1 MSNHLITESNQQKQL
16 QRQKQR
22 NKDVIQTENN
32 IWQEEIS
39 AKPKMS
45 EANKS
50 PLKKESS
57 RVIQPIE
64 TKNRYSLLETEENRT
79 ENRNTRND
87 SPTQK

>member
-1 MSNHLITESNQQKQL
+1 
-16 QRQKQR
+16 
-22 NKDVIQTENN
+22 
-32 IWQEEIS
+32 
-39 AKPKMS
+39 MS

-57 RVIQPIE
+57 RVKQPIE